1 LKKRIFLLIVLMSVF
16 LFGISAYADTTRWT
30 DPSANPT
37 PSVYGDRIYT
47 RSHYTQYY
55 LSEGAEYFPIGTD
68 YSPVFDVP
76 PKFTD
81 GYTAYSIKNA
91 TNNWTV
97 DNRLEDVLDSIGVP
111 IVNSYYIVSPAYWKT
126 QSLANGIFS
135 PVTPD
140 QGSECIY
147 DVPVNVSNNTDGIS
161 QNYGNTTQN
170 PKCFH
175 NGPAGSGF
183 EAGGYDGNTGYHW
196 GVSGTDA
203 PINVIQEYATRLYY
217 AKQTTRAKIYF
228 SYLYGLTLT
237 GLSDNGNG
245 NWTATV
251 INTTP
256 YVAKDV
262 NLRAYIVQDGKYTL
276 AASTVTDIGPRP
288 TGDGYGGML
297 NCLTK
302 YTLASNVK
310 QDSAFMNTIAW
321 NFNARAAA
329 GSSSYQVVVTA
340 NIALDQNGN
349 PNCEPLKTV
358 DAYSNSS
365 IGYFSPDG
373 KAEVAPMFTGRSGL
387 SVPNAYSDNYAFSG
401 QQQPPA
407 QVNSSNNQVQQTND
421 LAVTN
426 VTVTDE
432 GNNTKD
438 IKATFTSTFPIS
450 GSANVTLYEVNTD
463 SSYSPTVVKS
473 DNITVPANGT
483 VAQEWTIGIGS
494 GHYKFIV
501 SIDDNYDGKGDYN
514 SIASW
519 NGYPFSGSDGKQH
532 NEVTYDNN
540 VGTAS
545 TTGADTSQ
553 WVPDTVHDITPG
565 YYPALKTV
573 EIPKYETITE
583 PVYGWKE
590 VPYVKEQPTNKKARI
605 RLIQ

>member
-1 LKKRIFLLIVLMSVF
+1 LEKRIFLLIVLMSVF

-30 DPSANPT
+30 DPSVNPT
-37 PSVYGDRIYT
+37 PSVYGNRIYT

-76 PKFTD
+76 PDFTD
-81 GYTAYSIKNA
+81 GYTAYSIKNT
-91 TNNWTV
+91 TNN
-97 DNRLEDVLDSIGVP
+97 NLGDVLDSIGVP
-111 IVNSYYIVSPAYWKT
+111 FVDGYFIVSPAYWKT
-126 QSLANGIFS
+126 QSLSNGIFS

-147 DVPVNVSNNTDGIS
+147 DVPVNVSNNTDGIAKG
-161 QNYGNTTQN
+161 YDTIQN
-170 PKCFH
+170 PECFH
-175 NGPAGSGF
+175 NGPVGSGF

-196 GVSGTDA
+196 DASGTNA
-203 PINVIQEYATRLYY
+203 PINVIHEYATRLYY
-217 AKQTTRAKIYF
+217 AKQTTRAKIEF
-228 SYLYGLTLT
+228 SYLYGLTLA
-237 GLSDNGNG
+237 GLSNNGNG

-288 TGDGYGGML
+288 AGNGYGGML
-297 NCLTK
+297 NCLTE
-302 YTLASNVK
+302 YTPASDVK
-310 QDSAFMNTIAW
+310 QDSVFTNTINW

-358 DAYSNSS
+358 DAYSVTS

-373 KAEVAPMFTGRSGL
+373 KEEVAPMFIGRSGL

-401 QQQPPA
+401 QQQPPS
-407 QVNSSNNQVQQTND
+407 QVNSSSNQAQQTND

-426 VTVTDE
+426 VTATDE
-432 GNNTKD
+432 GNNNID
-438 IKATFTSTFPIS
+438 IKSTFKS
-450 GSANVTLYEVNTD
+450 TFNVGGWANIVLYAVNTD
-463 SSYSPTVVKS
+463 TNYPPHVIQSTTVHLE
-473 DNITVPANGT
+473 PNGT
-483 VAQEWTIGIGS
+483 LTYDWGGYNPGTGN
-494 GHYKFIV
+494 YKFIV
-501 SIDDNYDGKGDYN
+501 SIDYAYQSGDYTDDSN
-514 SIASW
+514 WYTMKFA
-519 NGYPFSGSDGKQH
+519 GDDGKQYDEITYTNNKDDTNCSCVFIPPSPIT
-532 NEVTYDNN
+532 NESS
-540 VGTAS
+540 GSA
-545 TTGADTSQ
+545 
-553 WVPDTVHDITPG
+553 
-565 YYPALKTV
+565 YYPPVK
-573 EIPKYETITE
+573 IIETPIYSTE
-583 PVYGWKE
+583 SEDIYGWKK
-590 VPYVKEQPTNKKARI
+590 VPYVKEQPTDKKARI

>member
-16 LFGISAYADTTRWT
+16 LFGISAYADTNNWWT
-30 DPSANPT
+30 LSSDYPT
-37 PSVYGDRIYT
+37 PSVYGNRIYT

-55 LSEGAEYFPIGTD
+55 LDEGAGYFPMGND
-68 YSPVFDVP
+68 YSPVFDIP
-76 PKFTD
+76 YNFTD
-81 GYTAYSIKNA
+81 GYTAYSIENT
-91 TNNWTV
+91 TN
-97 DNRLEDVLDSIGVP
+97 DRLGYVLGSIGVP
-111 IVNSYYIVSPAYWKT
+111 LVDNYYIVSPAYWKT
-126 QSLANGIFS
+126 QPLVNGIFS
-135 PVTPD
+135 PTTPD

-147 DVPVNVSNNTDGIS
+147 DVSVNVSNNTDEI
-161 QNYGNTTQN
+161 NPAINTVQN

-196 GVSGTDA
+196 GTSDPDA
-203 PINVIQEYATRLYY
+203 PINVIQEYAARLYY
-217 AKQTTRAKIYF
+217 AKQTTRAKIEF

-237 GLSDNGNG
+237 DLSDNGNG
-245 NWTATV
+245 NWSTWVT
-251 INTTP
+251 NTTP

-288 TGDGYGGML
+288 TGNGYGGML

-302 YTLASNVK
+302 YTLASDVK
-310 QDSAFMNTIAW
+310 QDNAFMNTIAW

-340 NIALDQNGN
+340 NISLDQNGN
-349 PNCEPLKTV
+349 PSCEPLKTV

-401 QQQPPA
+401 QQQPPS
-407 QVNSSNNQVQQTND
+407 QVNSSGNQVQQTND

-426 VTVTDE
+426 VTVKDE

-473 DNITVPANGT
+473 DNITMPANGT

-519 NGYPFSGSDGKQH
+519 NGYPFSGSDGQQH

-545 TTGADTSQ
+545 TTGADTSSQ

-590 VPYVKEQPTNKKARI
+590 VPYVKEQPTDKKARI

>member
-1 LKKRIFLLIVLMSVF
+1 LEKRIFLLIVLMSVF
-16 LFGISAYADTTRWT
+16 LFGISAYADTTNWWT
-30 DPSANPT
+30 KSSDYPT
-37 PSVYGDRIYT
+37 PSVYGNRIYT
-47 RSHYTQYY
+47 RSHYAQYY
-55 LSEGAEYFPIGTD
+55 LNEGAGYFPIGTD

-76 PKFTD
+76 PNFTD
-81 GYTAYSIKNA
+81 GYTAYSIKNT
-91 TNNWTV
+91 TN
-97 DNRLEDVLDSIGVP
+97 DRLGNVLDSIGVP
-111 IVNSYYIVSPAYWKT
+111 FIDGYFIVSPAYWKT
-126 QSLANGIFS
+126 HPSSNGIFS
-135 PVTPD
+135 PVTLD
-140 QGSECIY
+140 EGSECIY
-147 DVPVNVSNNTDGIS
+147 DVPVNVSNNTDGIY
-161 QNYGNTTQN
+161 QAINTIQN

-196 GVSGTDA
+196 GASGTNA
-203 PINVIQEYATRLYY
+203 PINVIQKYATRLYY
-217 AKQTTRAKIYF
+217 AKQTTRAVIDF
-228 SYLYGLTLT
+228 SYLYGLTLA

-245 NWTATV
+245 NWTAAV

-288 TGDGYGGML
+288 AGNGYGGVL

-302 YTLASNVK
+302 YTLAGDVK
-310 QDSAFMNTIAW
+310 QDSVYTNTIDW

-349 PNCEPLKTV
+349 ANCEPLKTV
-358 DAYSNSS
+358 DAYSNTT
-365 IGYFSPDG
+365 IGYFSPSG
-373 KAEVAPMFTGRSGL
+373 RPEVAPMFTGRRGL
-387 SVPNAYSDNYAFSG
+387 SVPDAYSDNYAFSG
-401 QQQPPA
+401 QQQPPS
-407 QVNSSNNQVQQTND
+407 QVNSSGNQVQQTND

-432 GNNTKD
+432 GNNTED

-463 SSYSPTVVKS
+463 SSYLLTVVKS
-473 DNITVPANGT
+473 DNITMPANGT
-483 VAQEWTIGIGS
+483 VTHEWTVGIGS
-494 GHYKFIV
+494 GNYKFIV

-519 NGYPFSGSDGKQH
+519 NGYPFSGSDGKQYD
-532 NEVTYDNN
+532 EVTYANN
-540 VGTAS
+540 KGDTNCSHAFVPPSPITNS
-545 TTGADTSQ
+545 TSQ
-553 WVPDTVHDITPG
+553 SA
-565 YYPALKTV
+565 YYPPVK
-573 EIPKYETITE
+573 IIETPIYSTE
-583 PVYGWKE
+583 NEDIYGWKK
-590 VPYVKEQPTNKKARI
+590 VPYIKEQPTDKKARI